1 MKVMVFPA
9 RDLERVEPVV
19 RRALTARAGADA
31 LSLTILRVSYPRGWS
46 VQATGLGDPILE
58 RGLSDVVED
67 ALKRS
72 GV

>member
-1 MKVMVFPA
+1 MKILVIPS

-19 RRALTARAGADA
+19 RRALSSRAGADA
-31 LSLTILRVSYPRGWS
+31 LTLTVLRVSYPRGWS
-46 VQATGLGDPILE
+46 VQAAGLGDPILE
-58 RGLSDVVED
+58 RGFSEVVED